1 MTIVPVECPL
11 EMTGECHLGR
21 DLSEARD
28 EVAALKAKLELVEAA
43 RAGAVEAGLQVLQQ
57 KMELEEYVT
66 LHRCA
71 EQAAGFIVNVL
82 DFCDRHICAETCATS
97 CPKTVLE
104 DALRYAPDAG
114 RDLLR
119 EVMALRALESAVR
132 IEGMVVGGTMAA
144 LQAVDEMRRM
154 R

>member
-1 MTIVPVECPL
+1 VSINQECI
-11 EMTGECHLGR
+11 
-21 DLSEARD
+21 DLMG
-28 EVAALKAKLELVEAA
+28 EVARLKAKLELVEAA

-66 LHRCA
+66 LHKCA
-71 EQAAGFIVNVL
+71 EQAAGFIVNVI
-82 DFCDRHICAETCATS
+82 DFCDRHVCAEACATS

-119 EVMALRALESAVR
+119 DYEALRALESAVR
-132 IEGMVVGGTMAA
+132 IEGMVIGGTMAA
-144 LQAVDEMRRM
+144 LNAVDEMRRK